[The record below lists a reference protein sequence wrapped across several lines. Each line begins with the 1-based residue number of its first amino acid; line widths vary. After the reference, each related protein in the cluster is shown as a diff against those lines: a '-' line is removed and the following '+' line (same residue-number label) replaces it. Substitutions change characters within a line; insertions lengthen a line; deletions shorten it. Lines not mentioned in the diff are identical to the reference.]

1 MSVPTL
7 ALTFNPTFKTHHESP
22 LSSSSSSSS
31 RLVPKPDPSQ
41 IGFFLSSR
49 DSWLHVLKQIAAGD
63 LKCPLK
69 SDFIKL
75 VFTFDKL
82 QTSNFYFF
90 KIRLTNPNLL
100 TPFFDN
106 CVPNLEISMNVP
118 SEMHN
123 IVSKSNRRDYLSA
136 ALNLLCE
143 TEESDEFAQFGYENG
158 IRAVL
163 SVLLAT
169 LAGFGGA
176 MSGTVIL
183 LETLK
188 LRRWWQAWLNQQ
200 PSSEEVLC
208 YNCGVVKICD

>member
-1 MSVPTL
+1 MPQLS
-7 ALTFNPTFKTHHESP
+7 ALTHKINPELVSKLFNLQVSTNLGFNLQPDLQNPPRISTFFIIVLVVE
-22 LSSSSSSSS
+22 
-31 RLVPKPDPSQ
+31 LVPKPDPSQ

-49 DSWLHVLKQIAAGD
+49 DSWLHVLKQIAEGD

-143 TEESDEFAQFGYENG
+143 TEESDEFVEAQVS
-158 IRAVL
+158 IH
-163 SVLLAT
+163 
-169 LAGFGGA
+169 
-176 MSGTVIL
+176 
-183 LETLK
+183 
-188 LRRWWQAWLNQQ
+188 
-200 PSSEEVLC
+200 
-208 YNCGVVKICD
+208 